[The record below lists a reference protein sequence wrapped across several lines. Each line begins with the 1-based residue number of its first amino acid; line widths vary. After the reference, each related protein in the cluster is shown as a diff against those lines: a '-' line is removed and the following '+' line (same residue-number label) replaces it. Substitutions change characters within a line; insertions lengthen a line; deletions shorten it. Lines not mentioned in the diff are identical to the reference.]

1 MPFCCDTFSNSGAYA
16 CSADLND
23 PNRNAV
29 IDRQLDESCVK
40 YGVTITRPSPP
51 PPSRDI
57 PPGFF
62 TPPGAKLALDR
73 LSPLGFVQV
82 TRLSHGLEVGHVLDF
97 RRFTI
102 AHPFPQVASP
112 QGLSLPKCPPKPRIS
127 WMP

>member
-51 PPSRDI
+51 PASAAGDPSLPSPATAAI
-57 PPGFF
+57 PPLRRA
-62 TPPGAKLALDR
+62 PPGM
-73 LSPLGFVQV
+73 
-82 TRLSHGLEVGHVLDF
+82 
-97 RRFTI
+97 
-102 AHPFPQVASP
+102 
-112 QGLSLPKCPPKPRIS
+112 GLSLAASLALWEALQRCWHPSVHVPRIADKFLRLS
-127 WMP
+127 LQLVAR